1 MTNKIHACE
10 ILQMLI
16 PTGGWGAYGTEYEDI
31 VFLEATPITKAEY
44 EAGVLAYPAWKTE
57 QEAAAVAAKETAQA
71 KLAALGLTTDDLKA
85 LRL

>member
-85 LRL
+85 LGL